1 VKSELADL
9 DRLLEHRVRLAICV
23 LLSRHERLSFARL
36 KELTEET
43 DGNLGANLT
52 RLEEAGFLTV
62 SKQFQDRKPISWYAI
77 TAKGEK
83 VLRAHLDALSRLIAQ
98 AGKKPRVG

>member
-1 VKSELADL
+1 VKQDLADL
-9 DRLLEHRVRLAICV
+9 DRLLDHRVRLAICV

-36 KELTEET
+36 KELTDET

-52 RLEEAGFLTV
+52 KLEQAGFLTV

-77 TAKGEK
+77 TAKGDK
-83 VLRAHLDALSRLIAQ
+83 VLRAHLDALARLIAQ
-98 AGKKPRVG
+98 AGRKPKP

>member
-1 VKSELADL
+1 MKQDLADL
-9 DRLLEHRVRLAICV
+9 DRLLDHRGRLAICV

-36 KELTEET
+36 KELTDET

-52 RLEEAGFLTV
+52 KLEQAGFLTV

-77 TAKGEK
+77 TAKGDK
-83 VLRAHLDALSRLIAQ
+83 VLRAHLDALARLIAQ
-98 AGKKPRVG
+98 AGRKPKP